1 MEEHKIHTFY
11 VAALTDILQGIEL
24 KEIESV
30 MFDFEEE
37 ELYEECAGIKKALDL
52 ASTATLKEL
61 REEYKELT
69 KDKEDEI

>member
-1 MEEHKIHTFY
+1 
-11 VAALTDILQGIEL
+11 
-24 KEIESV
+24 

-69 KDKEDEI
+69 KDNEDEI